1 MDDLCSAKKMRLGGL
16 PGRSFPGTCPAS
28 RAGQF
33 LRCGNAAPGT
43 EEAVSAS
50 CRRFRRKQKTSSPPR
65 GPAFPEKG
73 GAVPPCR
80 PSPHAVARLRAA
92 PGRER
97 AIKPRTSPAAA
108 APLPA
113 KDRRSRRA
121 GTDGTPQVRQSGAR
135 GRISP
140 FLPMAAM
147 LQGTA
152 SRHPTTTRRFP
163 CRRRGRAMLTAAMPA
178 RGRPAPGRQKSRR
191 RQLHPAQA
199 LT

>member
-73 GAVPPCR
+73 GGRSPMQAIPARGRPAPGRPWQGARHKAPNLTRGRRAFACKSPPFPESGSRRRPQGYAKAEPGAGYRRFCLWPPCCRERRAGIR
-80 PSPHAVARLRAA
+80 PRHGVSPADAEGAPCSRRRCPHAVARLRAA
-92 PGRER
+92 KNPG
-97 AIKPRTSPAAA
+97 ADS
-108 APLPA
+108 
-113 KDRRSRRA
+113 
-121 GTDGTPQVRQSGAR
+121 
-135 GRISP
+135 
-140 FLPMAAM
+140 F
-147 LQGTA
+147 
-152 SRHPTTTRRFP
+152 TRR
-163 CRRRGRAMLTAAMPA
+163 RL
-178 RGRPAPGRQKSRR
+178 
-191 RQLHPAQA
+191 
-199 LT
+199 